1 MTRSLRTTT
10 ALAALFPLALA
21 GSNAAGA
28 QELSELLAT
37 FGVLGASTVTN
48 TVVLDDVTTVNGN
61 VGVWSGLAITNFP
74 PGEVVAPYTLYPGSV
89 EAQQAQSDLTVAFT
103 SLQNRQVTNDMTGQD
118 LGGKTLIAG
127 VYGFDTDAQ
136 LTGQLTLDGQGNPN
150 SVFIIQVGSQLT
162 TASNS
167 SILLIGGAQGAN
179 VYFVVG
185 SSAVIGTDTAF
196 IGQILALASITLNTD
211 ANLLCGAALAR
222 TGQVSLDSNTIS
234 ICTLQAA
241 TYGEVLDGVDTT
253 PNQDSVAD
261 SLDDFV
267 DGGGELPPAFQDLID
282 FLSPQ
287 ELADV
292 FTQLSGELGTAVAP
306 AGIQSMNAFLSL
318 ALNSWGNGDRRGPG
332 IVTAPA
338 RDTVKVL
345 GYADERRPLSDAAV
359 ASAALGDGLPDHQ
372 WDVWGAV
379 FGVQSFTDGDAGT
392 HGRTARSYGIASGF
406 DTWVTPDTR
415 FGIAFSGGGTD
426 FSLADDLGN
435 GHSDVLQGAVHIRK
449 NVNNAYLA
457 GAFAYAFNDTNTDRT
472 ITVPGI
478 GLLPPTT
485 EQLSANFAGHDFAVQ
500 VEAGYHIGWL
510 TPYAALRG
518 QLFYVPAYQ
527 ETADGGGSSD
537 FGLAYADNTTSV
549 IRTEIGS
556 RVDHTIAM
564 HAGTTLGLHGRIAWA
579 HDFWSGTDANASFT
593 SIAAPSFI
601 VKGAAPAADSLLV
614 SAGAEIG
621 LSQGLSLAAWFDG
634 EFSEGSQTYA
644 GTGRV
649 RYAW

>member
-1 MTRSLRTTT
+1 MTRHLKTT
-10 ALAALFPLALA
+10 AAAIALFPLAFA

-28 QELSELLAT
+28 QELSNHLAT

-48 TVVLDDVTTVNGN
+48 TIVLDDITSVNGN

-74 PGEVVAPYTLYPGSV
+74 PGEVIAPYTLYPGTV
-89 EAQQAQSDLTVAFT
+89 EAQQAQSDLTTAFT
-103 SLQNRQVTNDMTGQD
+103 TLQNRQVTNDMTGQD

-179 VYFVVG
+179 VFFVVG
-185 SSAVIGTDTAF
+185 SSAVIGTETAF

-253 PNQDSVAD
+253 PNQDAVAD

-267 DGGGELPPAFQDLID
+267 DEGGVLPPAFQDLLD

-306 AGIQSMNAFLSL
+306 AGIQSMNAFLSV
-318 ALNSWGNGDRRGPG
+318 ALNSWGGDRRGPG
-332 IVTAPA
+332 VVTVPA

-345 GYADERRPLSDAAV
+345 GYAEERPPSDAAY
-359 ASAALGDGLPDHQ
+359 ASAALGNAAPDSQ
-372 WDVWGAV
+372 WDMWGAV
-379 FGVQSFTDGDAGT
+379 FGVKSFIDGNAGT
-392 HGRTARSYGIASGF
+392 QDRTARSYGIASGF

-415 FGIAFSGGGTD
+415 FGIAFSGGGSD
-426 FSLADDLGN
+426 FGLSDDFGK
-435 GHSDVLQGAVHIRK
+435 GHSDIFQGAVHIRK
-449 NVNNAYLA
+449 TINDAYIA
-457 GAFAYAFNDTNTDRT
+457 GAFAYAFNDISTDRT
-472 ITVPGI
+472 ITIPGI

-485 EQLSANFAGHDFAVQ
+485 EHLSANFAGHDFALQ
-500 VEAGYHIGWL
+500 VEAGYDMGLL
-510 TPYAALRG
+510 TPYAAVRA
-518 QLFYVPAYQ
+518 QMFYIPAYH
-527 ETADGGGSSD
+527 ETADGGGPSD
-537 FGLAYADNTTSV
+537 FALAYEDNTTSV
-549 IRTEIGS
+549 IRTEIGA
-556 RVDHTIAM
+556 RLDHMIAM
-564 HAGTTLGLHGRIAWA
+564 HAGTSFGLHGRLAWA
-579 HDFWSGTDANASFT
+579 HDFWSGTDAQASFT

-601 VKGAAPAADSLLV
+601 VKGAPPATDSLLV

-634 EFSEGSQTYA
+634 EFSEGAQTYA